1 MTSHCKGSR
10 KIFVAALL
18 AASAT
23 VLAAGPASAH
33 HAMGGELPAGFLQGF
48 LSGLG
53 HPVIGVDHLAFVVA
67 VGVASAF
74 LTARYTLP
82 ALFVAATVVGCLLRS
97 VAGVQLPL
105 IEVAVAGSLL
115 VVGGLLM
122 SGAAMQE
129 RAYGVLFAAAG
140 LFHGAAYAM
149 SIIGAEPTPLLA
161 YLAGFSL
168 MQYAIVISAIWLVR
182 SVWQATSSRA
192 VEPRLA
198 GALVAGIGAALT
210 VEHIESL
217 VFAGV

>member
-1 MTSHCKGSR
+1 MTEQGRGSR
-10 KIFVAALL
+10 KTFVAALM

-23 VLAAGPASAH
+23 MLAAGPASAH
-33 HAMGGELPAGFLQGF
+33 HAMGGEVPASLLHGL

-74 LTARYTLP
+74 LTARYALP
-82 ALFVAATVVGCLLRS
+82 ALFVAATVAGCLLRS
-97 VAGVQLPL
+97 VAGVELPL

-115 VVGGLLM
+115 VVGGLVM
-122 SGAAMQE
+122 SGTALQE
-129 RAYGVLFAAAG
+129 RACGVLFAAAG
-140 LFHGAAYAM
+140 LFHGAAYAG

-168 MQYAIVISAIWLVR
+168 AQYAIAVGAIWLVR
-182 SVWQATSSRA
+182 SVWQAASART

-198 GALVAGIGAALT
+198 GALVAGIGAALI
-210 VEHIESL
+210 VEHIESI
-217 VFAGV
+217 VFEGV